1 MWSLVLLAK
10 AIASSEGG
18 LLSPRSIGGIITGGI
33 GGISTGG
40 IDISISVDGVSEF
53 FASIIDAA
61 DIIRVMASN
70 IAINFLF
77 ILHSPFFIYI
87 VFTKAND
94 AFTTPPL

>member
-1 MWSLVLLAK
+1 LAK

-18 LLSPRSIGGIITGGI
+18 LLSPRSIGGIVGIITGGI

-61 DIIRVMASN
+61 DIMRVMASN
-70 IAINFLF
+70 IVTNFLF
-77 ILHSPFFIYI
+77 ILHTPF
-87 VFTKAND
+87 
-94 AFTTPPL
+94 